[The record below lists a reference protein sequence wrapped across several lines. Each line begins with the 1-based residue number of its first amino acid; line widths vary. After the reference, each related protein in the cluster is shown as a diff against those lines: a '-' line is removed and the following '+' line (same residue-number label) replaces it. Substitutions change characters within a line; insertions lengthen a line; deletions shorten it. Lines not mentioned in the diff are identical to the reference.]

1 MILSRLHKG
10 TNNRLAYYGK
20 NLVRYIT
27 PKVLLRNRL
36 QKVLA
41 ELEKRPDKEYILRRV
56 DYYNKM
62 QGIVPIDPVSS
73 HRLADHKF
81 GDAGSVYFFDS
92 YEFTRWFSDSLYWNY
107 VFGDVTQVPGVPS
120 IVKSR
125 PIHGENTNS
134 VILNMEKVRHFNFIT
149 DRIPFR
155 DKMDKAIFRLDINYK
170 PHRIRFVEQ
179 YFDHPMCDVGIISA
193 LPEFPKEW
201 SKGKITLFE
210 HLVYKFIL
218 TLEGIDVSTSLKWV
232 MSTNS
237 VAVMPRPTYETW
249 FMEGTLIPNYHYIEI
264 KSDYSDLPQR
274 LQYYIDHPEEAE
286 AIACH
291 AHEYISQFRDKKR
304 ERLISLLV
312 MQKYFRCTGQLP

>member
-1 MILSRLHKG
+1 MSSCRRSTACRSAATLSLIHI
-10 TNNRLAYYGK
+10 YYSK
-20 NLVRYIT
+20 NFVRYIT

-125 PIHGENTNS
+125 PIQMC
-134 VILNMEKVRHFNFIT
+134 IR
-149 DRIPFR
+149 DR
-155 DKMDKAIFRLDINYK
+155 
-170 PHRIRFVEQ
+170 V
-179 YFDHPMCDVGIISA
+179 
-193 LPEFPKEW
+193 
-201 SKGKITLFE
+201 
-210 HLVYKFIL
+210 
-218 TLEGIDVSTSLKWV
+218 
-232 MSTNS
+232 
-237 VAVMPRPTYETW
+237 
-249 FMEGTLIPNYHYIEI
+249 
-264 KSDYSDLPQR
+264 
-274 LQYYIDHPEEAE
+274 
-286 AIACH
+286 
-291 AHEYISQFRDKKR
+291 
-304 ERLISLLV
+304 
-312 MQKYFRCTGQLP
+312 

>member
-1 MILSRLHKG
+1 MK
-10 TNNRLAYYGK
+10 
-20 NLVRYIT
+20 
-27 PKVLLRNRL
+27 
-36 QKVLA
+36 
-41 ELEKRPDKEYILRRV
+41 
-56 DYYNKM
+56 
-62 QGIVPIDPVSS
+62 GIVPIDPVSS

-286 AIACH
+286 AIARH